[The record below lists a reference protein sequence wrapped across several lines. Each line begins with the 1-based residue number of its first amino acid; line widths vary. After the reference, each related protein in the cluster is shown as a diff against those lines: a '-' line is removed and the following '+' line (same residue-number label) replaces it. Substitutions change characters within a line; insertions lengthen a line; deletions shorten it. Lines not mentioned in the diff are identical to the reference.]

1 MQTHKAQIAKERK
14 TADTAVKRV
23 QAVQKL
29 EQDLNRKQILI
40 NELKAKILEMERDEL
55 HKSKVL
61 LMKRR

>member
-1 MQTHKAQIAKERK
+1 M
-14 TADTAVKRV
+14 
-23 QAVQKL
+23 QKL

-55 HKSKVL
+55 HTSKVL